1 GLVAGERAVIDGQG
15 GEVPDGAAAVGGLV
29 GGKRA
34 LGDGHDV
41 GEAGKDAAPR
51 GCDQV
56 AGEHALVNGHDAG
69 SDIVDHDT
77 AAGGGL
83 VAGERAVGDCQR
95 ADVRDAAAVD
105 GRPPGDGQAEQRHG
119 RGGAGDVEDLGGVVA
134 ADDHR
139 VAGGAVDVQ
148 ALADLQGAAGQRDGL
163 P

>member
-1 GLVAGERAVIDGQG
+1 
-15 GEVPDGAAAVGGLV
+15 
-29 GGKRA
+29 
-34 LGDGHDV
+34 
-41 GEAGKDAAPR
+41 
-51 GCDQV
+51 QV

-69 SDIVDHDT
+69 SEIVDHDT
-77 AAGGGL
+77 AADGGPVAGERTLGDGQRAAAVIDAAAKAVRLRKDVVGL